1 MKKLVFI
8 ILRINIGL
16 KGSVLSFIY
25 LNIYLNPGKL
35 CPDNVGCGRLIDL
48 L

>member
-8 ILRINIGL
+8 ILRINMGL

-25 LNIYLNPGKL
+25 LNPGKL
-35 CPDNVGCGRLIDL
+35 CQDNVGCGRLIDL

>member
-1 MKKLVFI
+1 MRKLDFI

-16 KGSVLSFIY
+16 KGSVFSF
-25 LNIYLNPGKL
+25 IYLNPGKL
-35 CPDNVGCGRLIDL
+35 CPDDMGCGRLIDL

>member
-8 ILRINIGL
+8 ILGINIGL
-16 KGSVLSFIY
+16 KGSVLSF
-25 LNIYLNPGKL
+25 IYLNPGKL
-35 CPDNVGCGRLIDL
+35 CPDNVGCGRLIGL

>member
-25 LNIYLNPGKL
+25 LNPGKL